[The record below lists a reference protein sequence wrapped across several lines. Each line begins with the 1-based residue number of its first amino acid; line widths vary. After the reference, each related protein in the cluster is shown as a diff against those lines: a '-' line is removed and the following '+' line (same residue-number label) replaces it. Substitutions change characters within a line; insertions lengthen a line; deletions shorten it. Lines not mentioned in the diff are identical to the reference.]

1 MQGHINCS
9 YRFRENKSCINVH
22 KKILRQKSSS
32 LHYGCSSNSDFKDQW
47 IGLLLTNGIAFVNV
61 EIINTVVKD
70 DHVKF
75 QCDLLVI
82 DEIHT
87 CGANQFFKVFEQVK
101 YKIILGLTATLERL
115 DGRHILLEKKAPVFD
130 EITIEEC
137 LKNQWVSTYKKYK
150 VLLDVDL
157 TEYTQ
162 ANTEF
167 YNHFAFFNFDFDKA
181 MKCLGPTGYLGRESL
196 LKQI

>member
-1 MQGHINCS
+1 MVVVPTQT
-9 YRFRENKSCINVH
+9 
-22 KKILRQKSSS
+22 L
-32 LHYGCSSNSDFKDQW
+32 KDQW

-196 LKQI
+196 LNKYVPIRLSIKTSEKRLLLTRLGL